1 MEENVKKVDNSSY
14 HERFQFQLLTND
26 NIICQRYFKIP
37 KFNSE
42 SLVSEELYDTLDYVV
57 SLVQNDL
64 ISKSRIY
71 LSNIYEQKT
80 KLTGFASKQKA
91 LKEAKENNADE
102 SVIRD
107 ILLRTEDDETFVL
120 NDIKEWDEQEFVEYG
135 DITFKFKFMVDDRE
149 VYVRI
154 WDGSKYPKYVRNS
167 VDITNAKSYYP
178 MIQLMN
184 SGKNDLVVETINKIC
199 NICSYTEND
208 ESIDY
213 TKSSIY
219 GVDKQ
224 FAKVSNINKNT
235 QKKYS
240 FSIYDKEYIN
250 SWRIYCNKK
259 YGKIVE

>member
-167 VDITNAKSYYP
+167 VDITNAKSFYP
-178 MIQLMN
+178 MLQLMN
-184 SGKNDLVVETINKIC
+184 SGKPDLVVEIINEIC
-199 NICSYTEND
+199 KVCSNVDD
-208 ESIDY
+208 ETPNKY
-213 TKSSIY
+213 TKSVRY
-219 GVDKQ
+219 GVDEET
-224 FAKVSNINKNT
+224 AKKSKIDVNT
-235 QKKYS
+235 FKKYS
-240 FSIYDKEYIN
+240 YSTYNKEYVN
-250 SWRIYCNKK
+250 SWKNYIASKNK
-259 YGKIVE
+259 

>member
-167 VDITNAKSYYP
+167 VDITNAKSFYP
-178 MIQLMN
+178 MLQLMN
-184 SGKNDLVVETINKIC
+184 SGKPDLVVEIINEIC
-199 NICSYTEND
+199 KVCSNVDD
-208 ESIDY
+208 ETPNKY
-213 TKSSIY
+213 TKSVRY
-219 GVDKQ
+219 GVDKET
-224 FAKVSNINKNT
+224 AKKSKIDVNT
-235 QKKYS
+235 FKKYS
-240 FSIYDKEYIN
+240 YSIYNKEYVN
-250 SWRIYCNKK
+250 SWKNYIASKNK
-259 YGKIVE
+259 

>member
-1 MEENVKKVDNSSY
+1 
-14 HERFQFQLLTND
+14 
-26 NIICQRYFKIP
+26 
-37 KFNSE
+37 
-42 SLVSEELYDTLDYVV
+42 
-57 SLVQNDL
+57 
-64 ISKSRIY
+64 

-167 VDITNAKSYYP
+167 VDITNAKSFYP
-178 MIQLMN
+178 MLQLMN
-184 SGKNDLVVETINKIC
+184 SGKPDLVVEIINEIC
-199 NICSYTEND
+199 KVCSNVDD
-208 ESIDY
+208 ETPNKY
-213 TKSSIY
+213 TKSVRY
-219 GVDKQ
+219 GVDKET
-224 FAKVSNINKNT
+224 AKKSKIDANT
-235 QKKYS
+235 FKKYS
-240 FSIYDKEYIN
+240 YSIYNKEYVN
-250 SWRIYCNKK
+250 SWKNYIASKNK
-259 YGKIVE
+259 